1 MRSAS
6 RLLIG
11 GTAATLLL
19 SSLSVFAGTAA
30 PDISGV
36 WSGSAADAAQAAND
50 PPLKPRY
57 LKKYIAARNTEAK
70 AQAARAET
78 PERCRVEGVP
88 TMMAARGAL
97 EIVQTPGQVTVLAEY
112 MNQTRRIFMDEA
124 LPALADVNPGYTGYS
139 VGKWNGDTLEVQTV
153 GVREDVRYLGIPH
166 SAKMKILEKIRLT
179 GPGQLQ
185 DEVTI
190 VDRDT
195 LTQPYHLTFNYQKLP
210 QHRVL
215 EYACSHAGAE
225 AAPPDGKRR

>member
-1 MRSAS
+1 
-6 RLLIG
+6 
-11 GTAATLLL
+11 
-19 SSLSVFAGTAA
+19 
-30 PDISGV
+30 
-36 WSGSAADAAQAAND
+36 
-50 PPLKPRY
+50 
-57 LKKYIAARNTEAK
+57 
-70 AQAARAET
+70 
-78 PERCRVEGVP
+78 
-88 TMMAARGAL
+88 MMAARGAL

-179 GPGQLQ
+179 GPDQLQ